1 MSNETGEGGNTCAS
15 PEERAPGGLGDEV
28 QVDESG
34 DEVTDGVS
42 LLHYTA
48 GETMSLDRKVLEG
61 SGGGETP
68 DTPHANAEETTDGD
82 EEEVADQ
89 WPFSTVTIGEE
100 TEDDGTSRP
109 EQQGERNRSR
119 DSMGRAADRGPPA
132 KVSFFPPSPSLVR
145 GFAGSRAPLRRVS
158 Q

>member
-1 MSNETGEGGNTCAS
+1 MLLLLGTEEDFALGQKSTNETGEGGNTCAS

-48 GETMSLDRKVLEG
+48 GETTSLDRKVLEG

-68 DTPHANAEETTDGD
+68 DTPHADAEETTESKELGECLDETGTEGEDGD

-89 WPFSTVTIGEE
+89 RPFSTVTIGEE
-100 TEDDGTSRP
+100 TEDD
-109 EQQGERNRSR
+109 
-119 DSMGRAADRGPPA
+119 
-132 KVSFFPPSPSLVR
+132 L
-145 GFAGSRAPLRRVS
+145 
-158 Q
+158 